1 MLRTRNLPY
10 TPKRYLFKNFK
21 KITKF
26 EESDEGFHH
35 EYSIRPDTYAFK
47 VSATNE
53 KNRSLVTRET
63 KDNISY
69 TPKPHPFQKFDENKG
84 FNAVEFIYRY
94 ATNYPFKNKSPQEVF
109 NSYPTTNSDNLNRF
123 KHRPKKTKMLASD
136 FIEDSLYNS
145 NYGYFSKEVEIFHQ
159 DKPFDYNN
167 IEDIDEF
174 MESWKN
180 AYSKY
185 DNPKVDEVKSKV
197 GEAMEDNIE
206 SVREKYKSSKSSEKS
221 TESSVGTSSPS
232 VTKSVSK
239 FSSPSNSSKSPS
251 KSSNSPSKFASM
263 AKKIQKDDLISSVQ
277 FDKKRSLQLWHTPTE
292 LFQPY
297 YGEAL
302 ARYLLV
308 NYKLNGN
315 YPYEDLIIYEM
326 GGGNGTL
333 MCNIMNYIKVNQPDV
348 YARTQYKIIE
358 ISSQLV
364 EKQHSSALKGKLVQQ
379 GLDSSKLEI
388 INKSIF
394 KWDKIVEEPCFFIAL
409 EVFDNFSHDLIRY
422 DNLTGEPL
430 EGQVLI
436 DDVGDFYEFFT
447 PQLSYYSNAYL
458 QLRENGKYP
467 ILSKSSKLSGRLETL
482 KSTLPF
488 TNKDKIHP
496 LYHSSTK
503 LRWKNSLLPFKDDL
517 TPGEFIP
524 TRLLQFFQI
533 LKHKFPNHSLISSD
547 FHYLPKSIEGYYN
560 GPVVQTVLQD
570 KMIDV
575 STYMCYQGY
584 FDIMFATDFGLA
596 SDLYTQ
602 VTGKVPRVESHRE
615 FLEQWADTAITTTK
629 KGENPMLDF
638 YLNVSFM
645 VS

>member
-1 MLRTRNLPY
+1 MLRRNLPY
-10 TPKRYLFKNFK
+10 TSKRYLFKNFK
-21 KITKF
+21 NIKNIAKA
-26 EESDEGFHH
+26 DDDQGFHH

-47 VSATNE
+47 VSASNE
-53 KNRSLVTRET
+53 KSRSLVTRES
-63 KDNISY
+63 KDDTPY
-69 TPKPHPFQKFDENKG
+69 APKPHPFQKIDENKG

-94 ATNYPFKNKSPQEVF
+94 ATNYPFDNKSPQEVY

-123 KHRPKKTKMLASD
+123 KTRPRKTKMLVSD

-145 NYGYFSKEVEIFHQ
+145 HYGYFSKEVEIFHPE
-159 DKPFDYNN
+159 KPFDYNN
-167 IEDIDEF
+167 ILDIDEF
-174 MESWKN
+174 MDSWQN
-180 AYSKY
+180 AYAKY
-185 DNPKVDEVKSKV
+185 DDPKVDEVKTKV
-197 GEAMEDNIE
+197 DEALEDNIE
-206 SVREKYKSSKSSEKS
+206 SVKQKYEGQNFMKEKGKSPKSDYITKS
-221 TESSVGTSSPS
+221 VTKASSSPS
-232 VTKSVSK
+232 KLSPPSSATSSK
-239 FSSPSNSSKSPS
+239 FT
-251 KSSNSPSKFASM
+251 A
-263 AKKIQKDDLISSVQ
+263 AARKIQKDDLVHAAQ
-277 FDKKRSLQLWHTPTE
+277 FNKKRSLQLWHTPTE

-315 YPYEDLIIYEM
+315 YPYQDLIIYEM

-333 MCNIMNYIKVNQPDV
+333 MCNILNYIKLTQPDV

-358 ISSQLV
+358 ISSQLA
-364 EKQHSSALKGKLVQQ
+364 EKQLSSALKGKLVQQ

-394 KWDKIVEEPCFFIAL
+394 KWDKVVEEPCFFIAL

-422 DNLTGEPL
+422 DNLTGEPH

-458 QLRENGKYP
+458 QLRENGQYP
-467 ILSKSSKLSGRLETL
+467 VLSKSSKLSGRLETL

-496 LYHSSTK
+496 LHHSSTK
-503 LRWKNSLLPFKDDL
+503 LNWQNSLLPFKDDL

-547 FHYLPKSIEGYYN
+547 FHYLPKSIDGYYN

-584 FDIMFATDFGLA
+584 FDIMFATDFGVA
-596 SDLYTQ
+596 SDMYKQ

-615 FLEQWADTAITTTK
+615 FLEQWADTEITTTK